1 MLRDIS
7 LKSKIKEWS
16 FSEVRCAI
24 SQSLL
29 WHPRKPDWPY
39 TTHPRKPDWIPIV
52 RVLNSLVNICK
63 TLAVN
68 GIHTNNPVKNIPTFG
83 ALLNLFSY
91 QIIVFSL
98 VHIEMGMNLLPV
110 QKQKKNIFTWSL
122 VYSQVL
128 FGRWK
133 FIFRLKLETKMPILG
148 CHWRQY
154 TEIWG
159 WGCQGCGPPPE
170 NSNYEINTV
179 RYPKTGPDLHEKQNY
194 P

>member
-1 MLRDIS
+1 MMLRDIS
-7 LKSKIKEWS
+7 LKSTIKEWS

-39 TTHPRKPDWIPIV
+39 TTHPRKPDWISIV

-68 GIHTNNPVKNIPTFG
+68 GIHTNNPVKSIPTFG
-83 ALLNLFSY
+83 ALLPIFILNY
-91 QIIVFSL
+91 RIIFGPYWNGNEL
-98 VHIEMGMNLLPV
+98 ITCA
-110 QKQKKNIFTWSL
+110 KTKKNIFTWSL

-133 FIFRLKLETKMPILG
+133 FIVRLKLETKMPILG

-154 TEIWG
+154 TQIWG
-159 WGCQGCGPPPE
+159 WG
-170 NSNYEINTV
+170 V
-179 RYPKTGPDLHEKQNY
+179 RGVDPLLKIQITKLTQ
-194 P
+194 

>member
-91 QIIVFSL
+91 YKIIVLSL
-98 VHIEMGMNLLPV
+98 VHTEMGMNLLPV
-110 QKQKKNIFTWSL
+110 QKQKKTYLHEVSFTAKCFLADGNLLSDWNWKRRCPFWGVTEDNIRRSGGG
-122 VYSQVL
+122 VL
-128 FGRWK
+128 GVWTPSWK
-133 FIFRLKLETKMPILG
+133 FKL
-148 CHWRQY
+148 R
-154 TEIWG
+154 
-159 WGCQGCGPPPE
+159 
-170 NSNYEINTV
+170 N
-179 RYPKTGPDLHEKQNY
+179 
-194 P
+194 